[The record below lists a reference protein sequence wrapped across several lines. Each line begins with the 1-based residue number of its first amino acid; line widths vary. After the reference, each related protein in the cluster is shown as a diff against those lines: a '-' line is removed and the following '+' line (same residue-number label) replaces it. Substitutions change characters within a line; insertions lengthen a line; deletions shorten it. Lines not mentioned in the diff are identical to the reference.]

1 MMIYSNRIIGKSI
14 KNKHSFRLSLLLV
27 GLLSFVSLIAP
38 VQSFA
43 AAAMSENPQK
53 KQTVDT
59 VETAHD
65 EESENLAP
73 WANRVSP

>member
-1 MMIYSNRIIGKSI
+1 MMMIYSNRIGKSI
-14 KNKHSFRLSLLLV
+14 HKHSFRLSLLLV
-27 GLLSFVSLIAP
+27 GLISFVSLIAP
-38 VQSFA
+38 VQSF

-73 WANRVSP
+73 WANRVSL